1 MKRCLSTDI
10 HPLKESLKSLTQ
22 RILDLYMS
30 NMNKFLILPLSLF
43 LLFPLSSF
51 ANEIISY
58 KKIDDTFKKTWD
70 DTYPVEFKKI
80 TKKDLL
86 GKGIMVVKNKQKQL
100 EYMYSFQVFIARVS
114 MVDGVKTENEDGKE
128 IIVKLIHNPSDVEKP
143 YRIELGEFSEKY
155 YQGNVVKWIK

>member
-1 MKRCLSTDI
+1 MHKFFRLS
-10 HPLKESLKSLTQ
+10 
-22 RILDLYMS
+22 
-30 NMNKFLILPLSLF
+30 LILF
-43 LLFPLSSF
+43 LLSTLPGF

-70 DTYPVEFKKI
+70 DTYPIEFKKI
-80 TKKDLL
+80 VKKDLL

-100 EYMYSFQVFIARVS
+100 EYMYSFLVFIPRVG
-114 MVDGVKTENEDGKE
+114 MVDGVKTESEEGKD
-128 IIVKLIHNPSDVEKP
+128 IIVKLIHNPSDDEKP